1 MKKSAQAQSVR
12 ALLML
17 GAAQF
22 GGFTGM
28 AAAQTVEGAESQAAA
43 GAEDEIVVTG
53 SRIRNPGYQAPT
65 PVTAVDAQQLL
76 STTPSTIADGL
87 RELPALTGQS
97 IQGGRYYCCAAGTA
111 AAGAFLELRQLG
123 PNRTLVLLNGNRVAP
138 STSSGLVDANVLPEL
153 LLDRVDVVTGGAS
166 AAYGSDAVAGVVNYI
181 TDDDFGGLR
190 ANLQYGISRYSDD
203 QQIKAGLAGG
213 MSVLD
218 GRGHVI
224 VSFEHF
230 EADGIDSLLDRP
242 QSAQLWALAGS
253 GTLASPYF
261 NVADTRFY
269 TGTTGGLIV
278 SSNGLP
284 INFGSAPL
292 AGTQFLPGGA
302 YGPMNFGTVLP
313 PGAPNAV
320 GGDGYSPSGAMQ
332 PLGQSETNRLF
343 ARFDYEFSPAVTGY
357 LQVTAALNNAQNQYG
372 WPAFSANSG
381 TLLEVF
387 TGNPFLPAG
396 LQSTMTT
403 NGYNSFFMQRS
414 NREGGASYNTTDTT
428 YYDLSAGLAGDLAGD
443 WTWDGHLSH
452 GQTEQEGAEH
462 NAVNVARLHA
472 AIDAV
477 DNGSG
482 QTVCR
487 VTLTSPG
494 SIYDGCVPI
503 NLFGFGAPSQAA
515 LDYITGTNENTTTSA
530 ETVLAFNAQ
539 GTLFEAP
546 AGPVSVAAGVEWR
559 TRELSGTSNDVATSQ
574 IDPATIRGRAINVTL
589 CPTLTS
595 CRYGGWQQGNVGAQQ
610 EVSDT
615 VQEFYVETIA
625 PIVAN
630 LEFNGAFRYTDYS
643 NSGGVNTWKLGLT
656 YEPISDLRFRM
667 SRSRDIRAPNLYELF
682 ASPSTGFAAFT
693 INPFTGNQIPTIP
706 TITVGNP
713 DLQPETGDTWTIGT
727 VFRPSFLPGLTASLD
742 YYDIELTDGIVTG
755 RTVTQVLN
763 DCFNGDATACAQ
775 IVGDPSTDNI
785 TSVSLLKT
793 NANVQNRSG
802 IDFDLTYTHPVGT
815 GDLSFR
821 LLAGYVDEAN
831 SVSGSVVTQY
841 VGLSTPGMP
850 EWRGQ
855 FAVTY
860 DQGPFT
866 ITLQE
871 RYIGSMRKVGPAGGG
886 VFEDPTLDAVFYT
899 NAYAA
904 YNFDAGGGRM
914 QLYGTINNL
923 FDQEPPLLPT
933 TLAGVG
939 YPTVPGLYDLDGR
952 YFTVGIRAE
961 W

>member
-1 MKKSAQAQSVR
+1 MKKSVQAQTVR

-17 GAAQF
+17 SVAQF
-22 GGFTGM
+22 GAFSGV
-28 AAAQTVEGAESQAAA
+28 ASAQTTPDNPPDASEE
-43 GAEDEIVVTG
+43 EIVVTG

-65 PVTAVDAQQLL
+65 PVTAVRAQDLL
-76 STTPSTIADGL
+76 NTTPSTIAEGL
-87 RELPALTGQS
+87 RELPALSGQS
-97 IQGGRYYCCAAGTA
+97 TPGGRFYCCAAGTA

-123 PNRTLVLLNGNRVAP
+123 PDRTLVLLNGNRIAA
-138 STSSGLVDANVLPEL
+138 STSNGLVDANVLPEL
-153 LLDRVDVVTGGAS
+153 LLNRVDVVTGGAS

-181 TDDDFGGLR
+181 TDDEFGGLR

-230 EADGIDSLLDRP
+230 EADGIANMLERP
-242 QSAQLWALAGS
+242 QSAQLWALAGA
-253 GTLASPYF
+253 GTSASPYY
-261 NVADTRFY
+261 NVANTRFY

-284 INFGSAPL
+284 IDFGAAPL
-292 AGTQFLPGGA
+292 AGTQFLPGGG

-332 PLGQSETNRLF
+332 PLGEAETNRLF
-343 ARFDYEFSPAVTGY
+343 ARFDYDFSSDVAGY
-357 LQVTAALNNAQNQYG
+357 LQLAGARNSARNQYG

-381 TLLEVF
+381 TLLEIYS
-387 TGNPFLPAG
+387 GNPFIPAG
-396 LQSTMTT
+396 LQSTMTA

-414 NREGGASYNTTDTT
+414 NREGGASYNTTETT
-428 YYDLSAGLAGDLAGD
+428 YYDLSAGLSGSLAGD
-443 WTWDGHLSH
+443 WNWDAHISH

-472 AIDAV
+472 AVDAV
-477 DNGSG
+477 VDGGG

-494 SIYDGCVPI
+494 SIYDDCVPI
-503 NLFGFGAPSQAA
+503 NLFGLGAPSQAA

-530 ETVLAFNAQ
+530 ETVLAFNTQ
-539 GTLFEAP
+539 GTWFNLP

-574 IDPATIRGRAINVTL
+574 IDPETIRGRAINVTL

-595 CRYGGWQQGNVGAQQ
+595 CRYGGWQQGNVGAQE

-625 PIVAN
+625 PIITD

-643 NSGGVNTWKLGLT
+643 NSGGVDTWKLGLT
-656 YEPISDLRFRM
+656 YEPIEDVRFRV

-693 INPFTGNQIPTIP
+693 VNPFTGNQIPTIP
-706 TITVGNP
+706 TITTGNP
-713 DLQPETGDTWTIGT
+713 DLEPETGDTWTIGA
-727 VFRPSFLPGLTASLD
+727 VFRPSFLPGLSASID
-742 YYDIELTDGIVTG
+742 YYDIELTNGIVTG
-755 RTVTQVLN
+755 RTVSQVLS

-775 IVGDPSTDNI
+775 IAGDPSTDNI

-793 NANVQNRSG
+793 NASVQNRSG
-802 IDFDLTYTHPVGT
+802 VDFDVTYTRPIGS
-815 GDLSFR
+815 GDISFR

-831 SVSGSVVTQY
+831 SVSASGLVTQY

-860 DQGPFT
+860 EQGPIT
-866 ITLQE
+866 LTLQE
-871 RYIGSMRKVGPAGGG
+871 RYIGSMRKVGPSGGG
-886 VFEDPTLDAVFYT
+886 VFEDPTLDEVLYT
-899 NAYAA
+899 NLHGAYE
-904 YNFDAGGGRM
+904 FETLGGTM

-952 YFTVGIRAE
+952 YFTIGLRAE

>member
-1 MKKSAQAQSVR
+1 MKKSAQAQNVR
-12 ALLML
+12 VLLMAGVAQL
-17 GAAQF
+17 AA
-22 GGFTGM
+22 FTGA
-28 AAAQTVEGAESQAAA
+28 AAAQTANEAESEA
-43 GAEDEIVVTG
+43 GDEIVVTG

-76 STTPSTIADGL
+76 AITPSTIADGL
-87 RELPALTGQS
+87 RELPALSGQS
-97 IQGGRYYCCAAGTA
+97 IQAGRHYCCAAGTA

-123 PNRTLVLLNGNRVAP
+123 PNRTLVLLNGNRIAA

-181 TDDDFGGLR
+181 TDDEFGGLR

-203 QQIKAGLAGG
+203 QQIKAGVAGG
-213 MSVLD
+213 MSLLD
-218 GRGHVI
+218 GRGHLI
-224 VSFEHF
+224 LSFEHF
-230 EADGIDSLLDRP
+230 EADGVANLLERP

-253 GTLASPYF
+253 GTLASPYY

-284 INFGSAPL
+284 FNFGSAPL
-292 AGTQFLPGGA
+292 AGTQFLPGGG
-302 YGPMNFGTVLP
+302 YGPANLGTALP

-332 PLGQSETNRLF
+332 PLGESETNRVF
-343 ARFDYEFSPAVTGY
+343 ARLDYDFAPNVSGYVQATG
-357 LQVTAALNNAQNQYG
+357 ALNNARNQYG

-381 TLLEVF
+381 TLLEIF
-387 TGNPFLPAG
+387 SGNPFIPAG
-396 LQSTMTT
+396 LQATMTS
-403 NGYNSFFMQRS
+403 NGYASFFMQRS

-428 YYDLSAGLAGDLAGD
+428 YYDVSAGLAGQLAGD
-443 WTWDGHLSH
+443 WTWDVHVSH

-472 AIDAV
+472 AVDAV

-482 QTVCR
+482 TTVCR
-487 VTLTSPG
+487 VTLTNPG

-530 ETVLAFNAQ
+530 ETVFAFNSQ
-539 GTLFEAP
+539 GTLFELP

-574 IDPATIRGRAINVTL
+574 IVPGTIRGRAMNVTL
-589 CPTLTS
+589 CPTVTS
-595 CRYGGWQQGNVGAQQ
+595 CRYGGWIQGNVGAQE

-625 PIVAN
+625 PIVAD
-630 LEFNGAFRYTDYS
+630 LEFNGALRYTDYS

-656 YEPISDLRFRM
+656 YEPISDIRFRL
-667 SRSRDIRAPNLYELF
+667 SRSRDIRAPNLFELF

-693 INPFTGNQIPTIP
+693 VNPFTGNQIPTIP

-713 DLQPETGDTWTIGT
+713 DLRPEIGDTWTVGA
-727 VFRPSFLPGLTASLD
+727 VFRPSFLPGLSASID

-755 RTVTQVLN
+755 RTVAQVLT

-775 IVGDPSTDNI
+775 ISGDPSTDNI

-793 NANVQNRSG
+793 NASVQNRSG
-802 IDFDLTYTHPVGT
+802 VDFDVTYTRPVGS
-815 GDLSFR
+815 GDLSLR
-821 LLAGYVDEAN
+821 LLAGYIDEAN

-841 VGLSTPGMP
+841 VNRSTPGMP

-855 FAVTY
+855 LAATY
-860 DQGPFT
+860 AQGPFSF
-866 ITLQE
+866 TLQE
-871 RYIGSMRKVGPAGGG
+871 RYIGSMLKVGPSGGG
-886 VFEDPTLDAVFYT
+886 VFADPTLDEVFYT
-899 NAYAA
+899 NIHAA
-904 YNFDAGGGRM
+904 YDFETRGGTM
-914 QLYGTINNL
+914 QVYGTINNL

-952 YFTVGIRAE
+952 YFTIGLRAE